1 MTETRT
7 KNYDAFTST
16 RGLKIELPK
25 WSTDRVGAT
34 WTPGGYGS
42 TDLPSGVFLPV
53 SPYGG
58 PPYLKRIM
66 FNTDS
71 LLDLPDDP
79 SSEILD
85 HVEDFWSKEQAFR
98 DLRVTYKR
106 GIILYGPPGSGKS
119 ATIYRLAS
127 MLVQYNAVM
136 IMAKSAGHAQLGIE
150 LVKALEPKRKIV
162 VILEDIDGM
171 IRHGGDEELTH
182 LLDGGTDVD
191 SVLFL
196 ATTNYPERIPPRI
209 LNRPSRFD
217 VRIRISMPSAPAR
230 RAYINH
236 LVSSNLLVDIDEMV
250 DATAGLS
257 IASIKEV
264 IILTQI
270 FGDSI
275 TDAIAKLSALIIPDD
290 AEAEE
295 EEEAD
300 MEEENDDMEDRVEH
314 SREYSAECEVVK
326 TEE

>member
-16 RGLKIELPK
+16 RGLKIESPK
-25 WSTDRVGAT
+25 WSTDRTGAN
-34 WTPGGYGS
+34 WTPGGYGA

-58 PPYLKRIM
+58 APYLKRIT

-98 DLRVTYKR
+98 DLKVTYKR

-136 IMAKSAGHAQLGIE
+136 IMAKHAGQAQLGIE
-150 LVKALEPKRKIV
+150 LVKALEPNRKIV

-171 IRHGGDEELTH
+171 IKYGGDEELTH

-217 VRIRISMPSAPAR
+217 VRIRISMPSGPAR

-290 AEAEE
+290 AEEE
-295 EEEAD
+295 DD